1 MVKLNVEKYGGM
13 IFSTWFDRPLSI
25 AGKIVVREGNKFV
38 SKLVN
43 IDRDL
48 VIIPNLAIHFNRNI
62 NDINTMLKTIFYR
75 CLEI

>member
-1 MVKLNVEKYGGM
+1 M
-13 IFSTWFDRPLSI
+13 IFSTWFDRPLSV

-62 NDINTMLKTIFYR
+62 MMDINTMLKTICCR